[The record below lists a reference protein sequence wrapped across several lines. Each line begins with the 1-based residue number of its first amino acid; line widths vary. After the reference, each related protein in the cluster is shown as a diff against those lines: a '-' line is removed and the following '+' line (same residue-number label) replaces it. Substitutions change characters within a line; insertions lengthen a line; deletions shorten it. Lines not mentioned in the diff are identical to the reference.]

1 MEHDRASATTSC
13 HGAESAGT
21 EKDQDHDGSCHAGGQ
36 RTDWLLIGAAAIVL
50 AALVWDA
57 APAPAVPYL
66 GEFSAHVTE
75 VMARMWWGIA
85 ASFVVVC
92 LLSRVPR
99 EFVTAALGPPGA
111 RGIGRAVV
119 AGVLLDLCSH
129 GILLVASRLY
139 ERGASSGQ
147 VIAFLI
153 ASPWNSLAL
162 TLILVSLIG
171 LPLTAMFITLS
182 MLIALSTGLVFQRLV
197 AAGRLPGNPN
207 AVELPEDFAF
217 FAEARRRLRRSR
229 WGLSEWRAMVTEGAS
244 GARMVFR
251 WILAGVVL
259 AAAIRTAL
267 DPESFRAVF
276 GPTLAGLGAT
286 LVGATILEVCSEGS
300 APIAGD
306 LARRAGAPGNA
317 FAFLMAG
324 VATDVTELIILKN
337 LARSWRFA
345 LALPALTV
353 PQIVLLGWGLNA
365 ALT

>member
-1 MEHDRASATTSC
+1 MNRERDSAATSC
-13 HGAESAGT
+13 HGAEPAGS
-21 EKDQDHDGSCHAGGQ
+21 ESQEHDASCHGDGT
-36 RTDWLLIGAAAIVL
+36 RTDWLLIGASAVVI
-50 AALVWDA
+50 AALAWDR
-57 APAPAVPYL
+57 APTPAVAYL
-66 GEFSAHVTE
+66 GEFSGHVTE
-75 VMARMWWGIA
+75 VLGRMWWGMA

-92 LLSRVPR
+92 VLSRVPR
-99 EFVTAALGPPGA
+99 EFVTATLGPPGA
-111 RGIGRAVV
+111 GGILRAVV

-147 VIAFLI
+147 VTAFLI

-171 LPLTAMFITLS
+171 LPLTLTFIGLS
-182 MLIALSTGLVFQRLV
+182 MLIALATGLAFQRLV
-197 AAGRLPGNPN
+197 AEGHLPGNPN
-207 AVELPEDFAF
+207 TVELPADFAF
-217 FAEARRRLRRSR
+217 FAEAKRRLRRSR
-229 WGLSEWRAMVTEGAS
+229 WGPGEWRTMLSDGLS
-244 GARMVFR
+244 GSRMVFR

-267 DPESFRAVF
+267 EPEAFRAVF
-276 GPTLAGLGAT
+276 GPSLAGLAAT

-324 VATDVTELIILKN
+324 VATDVTEIIILKN
-337 LARSWRFA
+337 MARSWKFA
-345 LALPALTV
+345 LALPALAL
-353 PQIVLLGWGLNA
+353 PQIVLLGWILNA